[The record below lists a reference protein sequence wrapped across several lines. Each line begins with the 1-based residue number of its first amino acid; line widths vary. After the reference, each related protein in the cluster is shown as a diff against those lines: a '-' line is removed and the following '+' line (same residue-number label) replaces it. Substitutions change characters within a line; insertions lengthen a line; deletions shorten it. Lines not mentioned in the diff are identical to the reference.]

1 MIPNMLSIANG
12 KGGVYKTSIATNLGG
27 LAAASGWRVLI
38 IDTDSQGHAAL
49 DLGVVDGSDF
59 GAGLHGAMING
70 DDLYIMEEVRPGLD
84 LVPGGEAAAPIVSGL
99 AQMMSSGDFDLAFGS
114 LERAVAPVAD
124 RYNLIV
130 VDTPPGEKL
139 LQQAVMTASHF
150 VVIPTQ
156 VDKGSRSGIDRVCR
170 DILKVERLNPDLRIL
185 GVVAVGLDRG
195 SSAMKR
201 DARAQLEVA
210 MEGVAPVFA
219 SMVHSV
225 TKAGVDTREM
235 GVLAHEYETKAV
247 AEARK
252 LSIAERIAA
261 RREGKSKDYSTG
273 ASGLAGDYENLT
285 EEVLAAF
292 SKAVL
297 QGAA

>member
-1 MIPNMLSIANG
+1 
-12 KGGVYKTSIATNLGG
+12 
-27 LAAASGWRVLI
+27 
-38 IDTDSQGHAAL
+38 
-49 DLGVVDGSDF
+49 
-59 GAGLHGAMING
+59 
-70 DDLYIMEEVRPGLD
+70 
-84 LVPGGEAAAPIVSGL
+84 
-99 AQMMSSGDFDLAFGS
+99 MSC
-114 LERAVAPVAD
+114 EK
-124 RYNLIV
+124 RY
-130 VDTPPGEKL
+130 
-139 LQQAVMTASHF
+139 
-150 VVIPTQ
+150 
-156 VDKGSRSGIDRVCR
+156 
-170 DILKVERLNPDLRIL
+170 LRIL